1 MSEFRLPPGM
11 PGTITWQS
19 QVTGL
24 SPYMLAMAA
33 SHQPGHPGYQGRY
46 YIAQMMHHRLRSMA
60 LAAGQQQQA
69 PTA

>member
-1 MSEFRLPPGM
+1 MAEFRLPPGM

-19 QVTGL
+19 QQTGI

-33 SHQPGHPGYQGRY
+33 SGQPGHAGKQGRY
-46 YIAQMMHHRLRSMA
+46 YMAMMMHHRMRAMA
-60 LAAGQQQQA
+60 QAAGQNQA

>member
-1 MSEFRLPPGM
+1 MAEFRLPPGM

-19 QVTGL
+19 QQTGI

-33 SHQPGHPGYQGRY
+33 SSQPGHAGRQGRY

-60 LAAGQQQQA
+60 MAAAQNQA